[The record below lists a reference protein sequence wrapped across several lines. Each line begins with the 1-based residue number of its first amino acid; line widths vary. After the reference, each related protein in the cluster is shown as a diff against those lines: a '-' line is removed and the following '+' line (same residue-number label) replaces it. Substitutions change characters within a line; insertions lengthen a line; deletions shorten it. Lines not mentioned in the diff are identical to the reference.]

1 MGSGW
6 LRAPRQIRDRV
17 LLLPGEGADSTQAS
31 LGKSRQRHRR
41 FQGMRTAVGFVKMQP
56 PCESPA
62 LAGVAAVAAADGAL
76 RRSPSPCELG
86 REQMVPPWPWMWDL
100 QALLTLRRKRRAA
113 GGRGSGRVSG
123 RVLRGPSGRG
133 RRAWSPRSPSGEAE
147 VVIWKLGRC
156 RGPSPCAGLGRRGT
170 REGGVQG

>member
-1 MGSGW
+1 MAEAGPGALSRGGAGQRRAPMGSGW

-62 LAGVAAVAAADGAL
+62 WPAWRPWLRRTAPCAAAPARVSWGASRWCLRGHGCGTCRRCSPCGGSAAPLGAGGVAG
-76 RRSPSPCELG
+76 
-86 REQMVPPWPWMWDL
+86 
-100 QALLTLRRKRRAA
+100 
-113 GGRGSGRVSG
+113 
-123 RVLRGPSGRG
+123 
-133 RRAWSPRSPSGEAE
+133 
-147 VVIWKLGRC
+147 
-156 RGPSPCAGLGRRGT
+156 
-170 REGGVQG
+170 